1 MFTLQCQKCS
11 HSNWIEQ
18 PLQPAGQPLQDWF
31 CKKCDNKL
39 FSVSFKDPIHPD
51 TVPIQCSKCKKDLYC
66 KFNTEDKSSTQISW
80 SCNACKT
87 TAAKLK
93 IERKIVSKTSSPLR
107 VSKPRDTKKL
117 PANKIVNDPIQIF
130 LSKYWRL
137 IGLVAI
143 VAFIWVSISDNT
155 STNYPRKTAPAVSAT
170 KTQNVYRGT
179 KVAKSEFY
187 KYSKSQR
194 RRIQLFLKNNFG
206 YKSTID
212 GLWGPQ
218 TANSFLRAANR
229 YARGKSLSS
238 IKNVGIVFSAAIKES
253 PSSTSQTISRSQGS
267 KPKWDTRPNN
277 GNANLN
283 LTELERRMLNVAIG
297 SCVGRG
303 PDCAPK
309 AMQNFYCMKQ
319 YGRPCQQ
326 ELAPTLQLPK
336 TCIIQ
341 KGPWDISPD
350 ELVCY

>member
-1 MFTLQCQKCS
+1 MFTLQCKKCS
-11 HSNWIEQ
+11 HSNWIGQ
-18 PLQPAGQPLQDWF
+18 PLKPYGQPLQDWF

-66 KFNTEDKSSTQISW
+66 KFNTDDKSSTQISW
-80 SCNACKT
+80 SCDACKT

-93 IERKIVSKTSSPLR
+93 IERKIVSKTSSPSR
-107 VSKPRDTKKL
+107 VSNPRDTKKL
-117 PANKIVNDPIQIF
+117 PANKIGNDSIQIF

-143 VAFIWVSISDNT
+143 VALIWVSISDNT
-155 STNYPRKTAPAVSAT
+155 STNYPRKTAPAVSTT

-179 KVAKSEFY
+179 QVAKSEFY

-229 YARGKSLSS
+229 YARGKSLKTTSNVKS
-238 IKNVGIVFSAAIKES
+238 IFNVALSNQKSAPLPKQRAQT
-253 PSSTSQTISRSQGS
+253 PSSVQNNLGLTNQQYSTYRFLYNTCPIAGSPEAFSRCVRNAFCQAKMGRNCEPAKTETTCYLHRGLGS
-267 KPKWDTRPNN
+267 
-277 GNANLN
+277 L
-283 LTELERRMLNVAIG
+283 
-297 SCVGRG
+297 
-303 PDCAPK
+303 PD
-309 AMQNFYCMKQ
+309 
-319 YGRPCQQ
+319 R
-326 ELAPTLQLPK
+326 
-336 TCIIQ
+336 
-341 KGPWDISPD
+341 
-350 ELVCY
+350 LVCN